1 MWLVIVREEKYIDIE
16 LMLGLHLQ
24 NQVWLILHHANDNE
38 KSNISFDTNY
48 ASSNTILLEMT
59 EISEMQTIIEIER

>member
-1 MWLVIVREEKYIDIE
+1 MINLTSCKD
-16 LMLGLHLQ
+16 
-24 NQVWLILHHANDNE
+24 ND